1 MMQAGKYFIGDL
13 CYVMTDEEW
22 TEFCG
27 LTLKGNH
34 VIDGE
39 FQFKDGRKFA
49 SYSTKYGD
57 GLYYDQYGYSYPV
70 DAGLIGC
77 ILLSDITAEKYDSHE
92 YNNLLE
98 IGAIE
103 EFGTD
108 FVTGG
113 GRNFPDWE
121 GTIQF
126 GHIAIE
132 TAEHY
137 EGEEY
142 S

>member
-13 CYVMTDEEW
+13 CYVMTDDEW
-22 TEFCG
+22 EEFCD
-27 LTLKGNH
+27 LTLKGVNI
-34 VIDGE
+34 IDGE

-57 GLYYDQYGYSYPV
+57 GTYYDQHGYSYSV

-77 ILLSDITAEKYDSHE
+77 IKIEDIRADKYD
-92 YNNLLE
+92 NLLDL
-98 IGAIE
+98 GAIE

-132 TAEHY
+132 TAGQY
-137 EGEEY
+137 EDEEY
-142 S
+142 